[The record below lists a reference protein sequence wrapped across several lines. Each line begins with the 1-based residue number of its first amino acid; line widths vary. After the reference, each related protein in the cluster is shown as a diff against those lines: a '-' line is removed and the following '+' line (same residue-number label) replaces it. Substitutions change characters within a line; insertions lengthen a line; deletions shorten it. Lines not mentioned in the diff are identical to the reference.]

1 MARMAGRESKQLTVK
16 RMGVAG
22 LCLPICQ
29 KSVHTYLKLSAD
41 LV

>member
-1 MARMAGRESKQLTVK
+1 MGRKAGRESKQLTVK

-22 LCLPICQ
+22 LCLPNCQ
-29 KSVHTYLKLSAD
+29 KSVHTCLKLYAD